1 MWSLFWAR
9 NPTQKAT
16 TPREDGTVRLL
27 WVWSFSG
34 SESGTSSGATTV
46 ERGTPETMFVV
57 LSVVVALVLLL
68 WLLLVLVVVVAV
80 VVVVVVVGGVRS
92 MCSVRGDSR
101 VALRGCMQAIDPA
114 SWLRDNQFDADPPH
128 PTVAVP

>member
-1 MWSLFWAR
+1 
-9 NPTQKAT
+9 
-16 TPREDGTVRLL
+16 
-27 WVWSFSG
+27 
-34 SESGTSSGATTV
+34 
-46 ERGTPETMFVV
+46 MFVV

-80 VVVVVVVGGVRS
+80 VVVVVAGVRS